1 MSDRQL
7 VIEAVQQ
14 MPENLTI
21 REILDELALM
31 ETVRARLEKNPQ
43 GKGVLAEELL
53 QQVASWATK

>member
-7 VIEAVQQ
+7 IIEAVQQ

>member
-31 ETVRARLEKNPQ
+31 ETVRARLEKNPL
-43 GKGVLAEELL
+43 GKGVRAEELL
-53 QQVASWATK
+53 QQVPSWVTK

>member
-1 MSDRQL
+1 
-7 VIEAVQQ
+7 

>member
-1 MSDRQL
+1 MSDREL
-7 VIEAVQQ
+7 VIEAVQK

-21 REILDELALM
+21 TEILDELALM

-53 QQVASWATK
+53 QQVASWVTK

>member
-14 MPENLTI
+14 MPENLTV